1 MLNEQLDAKKPT
13 LLSDDHDDQADDD
26 YDYADYEES
35 KQVDDEY
42 DDNFE
47 DSHAKSKTINA
58 LMELGR
64 K

>member
-13 LLSDDHDDQADDD
+13 LLSDERDDQPDDD
-26 YDYADYEES
+26 YDDADYEES